1 MSCFGVFLTVKM
13 ITSQVVETSG
23 TDNNI
28 FHLLIKPYWLFNKN
42 TKDSRDLAILLKSKG
57 ENGIVIAELRA
68 RSAPAEHHG

>member
-13 ITSQVVETSG
+13 ITSMVVETSG

-57 ENGIVIAELRA
+57 ENGIVITNQNCFLM
-68 RSAPAEHHG
+68 PMC